1 MYIAIPVDNQNLQKA
16 KIAKILEA
24 KGWAVIDFDEGVVKS
39 MQFSDSYHPEG
50 VDWIDF
56 IVVENRYEN
65 IIDFLNEGI
74 MVLARREGQDAI
86 EDIIEAFKFKELDE
100 AGF

>member
-1 MYIAIPVDNQNLQKA
+1 MYISIPVDNENLQEA
-16 KIAKILEA
+16 KIAKMTEA
-24 KGWAVIDFDEGVVKS
+24 KGWAVIDFDEGKIKDIK
-39 MQFSDSYHPEG
+39 FSNTYHPDFA
-50 VDWIDF
+50 DWIDF

-74 MVLARREGQDAI
+74 MVLARREGQDTI
-86 EDIIEAFKFKELDE
+86 DEIIEAFKFKELDE

>member
-1 MYIAIPVDNQNLQKA
+1 MFISIPVDNENLQEA
-16 KIAKILEA
+16 KIAKMAEA

-39 MQFSDSYHPEG
+39 MQFSDSYRPDFA
-50 VDWIDF
+50 DWIDF

-74 MVLARREGQDAI
+74 MVLARREGQDRI